1 MYFLKR
7 RLSPSIVLA
16 IGALWMA
23 LAGTAV
29 ADIIISSPDQ
39 MANGVVTGPKI
50 AKDSINSTHIIQ
62 RSVLQSDERNPS
74 LRASVAKNGAIVT
87 GDVPGGFADH
97 VAGSGRYDVT
107 FSAGDLGPL
116 GLDTCGI
123 AVSPRFD
130 FDQSSGHR
138 QLRAYANHADGSAQ
152 VNVFTYEQRMVN
164 GNLVEV
170 PTEAAFDLVL
180 AC

>member
-7 RLSPSIVLA
+7 RPSPSIVLA
-16 IGALWMA
+16 FGALWIA
-23 LAGTAV
+23 LAGTAI
-29 ADIIISSPDQ
+29 ADVIITSPDQ

-50 AKDSINSTHIIQ
+50 AKDSISSVPIIQ

-74 LRASVAKNGAIVT
+74 LRASVAKNGAILA
-87 GDVPGGFADH
+87 GDVPTGSADH
-97 VAGSGRYDVT
+97 VAGSNRYDVT

-116 GLDTCGI
+116 GLDVCGI
-123 AVSPRFD
+123 AASPRFD
-130 FDQSSGHR
+130 FDQSAGHR
-138 QLRAYANHADGSAQ
+138 QLRAYANHADGNAQ
-152 VNVFTYEQRMVN
+152 VNVFTFEQRMID
-164 GNLVEV
+164 GRSVEV